1 MGGETPID
9 WVFTIE
15 HSTWDVGT
23 QHELASWSLRFIHL
37 NLINLT
43 SESCNGGS
51 HGVED
56 IWKNKQLWKGL
67 QRRSRVKSRK
77 LNKTLHFLA
86 NPASSSI
93 KWQNLNSS
101 NLRERSLGGGGS
113 IRLPGQELSWGE
125 LLSFCVFFV
134 CLGGGLSFLISSVAS
149 LQIWSIPDPCLII
162 SIYLMFQVSFRKGDT
177 ILLYAQVMSAAG
189 KWTFGANPQ
198 VLIPLKRGR
207 GSGNCWH

>member
-43 SESCNGGS
+43 SESYNGGS

-134 CLGGGLSFLISSVAS
+134 CLGGAVLL
-149 LQIWSIPDPCLII
+149 DII
-162 SIYLMFQVSFRKGDT
+162 SCFTSDLIHTRSLSYHFHIFDVPGQLQEGGHNPTVRPGNVCSRQMDIWRQSP
-177 ILLYAQVMSAAG
+177 SAD
-189 KWTFGANPQ
+189 P
-198 VLIPLKRGR
+198 P
-207 GSGNCWH
+207 

>member
-15 HSTWDVGT
+15 HSTWDVGA

-43 SESCNGGS
+43 SESYNGGS

-134 CLGGGLSFLISSVAS
+134 CLGGAVLL
-149 LQIWSIPDPCLII
+149 DII
-162 SIYLMFQVSFRKGDT
+162 SCFTSDLIHTRSLSYHFHIFDVPGQLQEGGHNPAVRPGNVCSRQMDIWRQSP
-177 ILLYAQVMSAAG
+177 SAD
-189 KWTFGANPQ
+189 P
-198 VLIPLKRGR
+198 P
-207 GSGNCWH
+207 